1 MTTIA
6 LAPRANPSLFSGI
19 IPRDTPS
26 LYSGMILALIA
37 LAFAL
42 QASFIVGLADG
53 GRGFSAAPPP
63 IIETAAASLPRPCA
77 IP

>member
-6 LAPRANPSLFSGI
+6 LTPRAA
-19 IPRDTPS
+19 PS

-42 QASFIVGLADG
+42 QASFLVGLAG
-53 GRGFSAAPPP
+53 GRVGFFAPPP
-63 IIETAAASLPRPCA
+63 PPQIAQAATASSPRPCA

>member
-1 MTTIA
+1 MIQTA
-6 LAPRANPSLFSGI
+6 LAPRAA
-19 IPRDTPS
+19 PS

-42 QASFIVGLADG
+42 QASFLAGLARG
-53 GRGFSAAPPP
+53 GAGGFAARPPAGP
-63 IIETAAASLPRPCA
+63 PVIARSSTPASPAPCA

>member
-6 LAPRANPSLFSGI
+6 LAPRAAPSLFSSL
-19 IPRDTPS
+19 IPRDPPS

-42 QASFIVGLADG
+42 QASFIAGLADG
-53 GRGFSAAPPP
+53 GRGFSASPPP
-63 IIETAAASLPRPCA
+63 LIETAATSLPTPCA
-77 IP
+77 TP